1 MAKTY
6 TLTAKAEMKLVDNL
20 NATIADF
27 SYTHNFSNL
36 TSDTTQRGDI
46 VATTSG
52 VFINV
57 NLIQTRG
64 VLYLKNE
71 EDVGAS
77 PVRIDINGTGIIT
90 VQPQEWIFAPID
102 IDTDKKIK
110 VIGVTANATINYL
123 LIEQ

>member
-90 VQPQEWIFAPID
+90 ILPQEWIFAPID

>member
-6 TLTAKAEMKLVDNL
+6 TLTAKAEMKVVDNL
-20 NATIADF
+20 NSTFTDF
-27 SYTHNFSNL
+27 SYTNIFANL

-46 VATTSG
+46 VATTTG
-52 VFINV
+52 VTLNA
-57 NLIQTRG
+57 NPIQTRG
-64 VLYLKNE
+64 ILYLKNE

-77 PVRIDINGTGIIT
+77 SVRIDINGTGIIT
-90 VQPQEWIFAPID
+90 IHPQEWIFAPID

-110 VIGVTANATINYL
+110 AIGVTASATINYL

>member
-20 NATIADF
+20 NATVADF
-27 SYTHNFSNL
+27 DYTHIFSNL

-57 NLIQTRG
+57 NPIQTRG
-64 VLYLKNE
+64 ILYLKNE

-77 PVRIDINGTGIIT
+77 SVRISINGTGIIT
-90 VQPQEWIFAPID
+90 ILPQEWIFAPID
-102 IDTDKKIK
+102 IDVDKKIR
-110 VIGVTANATINYL
+110 VTGVDANATVNYL

>member
-6 TLTAKAEMKLVDNL
+6 TLTAKAEMKLIDNL

-27 SYTHNFSNL
+27 NYTHIFSNL

-46 VATTSG
+46 IATTSG

-64 VLYLKNE
+64 ILYLKNE
-71 EDVGAS
+71 EDVGDS
-77 PVRIDINGTGIIT
+77 SVRIDIGGAGIIT
-90 VQPQEWIFAPID
+90 IQPQEWIFAPID

>member
-20 NATIADF
+20 NATVADF
-27 SYTHNFSNL
+27 DYTHIFSNL

-57 NLIQTRG
+57 NPIQTRG
-64 VLYLKNE
+64 ILYLKNE

-77 PVRIDINGTGIIT
+77 SVRISINGTGIIT
-90 VQPQEWIFAPID
+90 ILPQEWIFAPID
-102 IDTDKKIK
+102 IDVDKKIA
-110 VIGVTANATINYL
+110 VTGVDANATVNYL